1 MRRLTIHL
9 KNQEKVSVGD
19 KQKTFNTVSV
29 NVKTELDEQLALGKY
44 GDNVTKSY
52 TSNIK

>member
-1 MRRLTIHL
+1 MKRLTIHL

-19 KQKTFNTVSV
+19 KQKVFNTVTF
-29 NVKTELDEQLALGKY
+29 NVKTELDEKLALGKF
-44 GDNVTKSY
+44 GDNVTKHY